1 MIKRTLSWP
10 STHFGAP
17 VDSGGEQRGPELHLG
32 ILSPLTLMT
41 CKQRERSC
49 PQFGLAV
56 SWHFATCSTRKTCGS
71 RIGPSASAGH
81 PCSLIF
87 RDKSYAKRVR
97 IQIWIGP
104 FRGTSHAKCPPRP
117 PRSKFGSGSSSV
129 FRRKLYA
136 KPKFWIEPRSAII
149 ILYKDRGK
157 IQRPL
162 WASPPA
168 PFPLRIF

>member
-1 MIKRTLSWP
+1 M
-10 STHFGAP
+10 
-17 VDSGGEQRGPELHLG
+17 
-32 ILSPLTLMT
+32 
-41 CKQRERSC
+41 
-49 PQFGLAV
+49 
-56 SWHFATCSTRKTCGS
+56 
-71 RIGPSASAGH
+71 
-81 PCSLIF
+81 IF
-87 RDKSYAKRVR
+87 RNKSYAKRVR

-157 IQRPL
+157 IQRPR
-162 WASPPA
+162 WASPPPLSLCAYSRILRRRLGDPRA
-168 PFPLRIF
+168 PGSAWGIHAPPRTPALTLPRTLRALAHARAHAGGAWGIRLRMPAHARPRLRFREHYARSRTHALM